1 MKRSRLAPIAL
12 TAVLSVTLLTFSS
25 ASNAAVGTTLTE
37 GMELNIFTVLGQTA
51 PGGHIHASLNENG
64 ADDDYTYIGGLPLY
78 NLEPGCG
85 DTYPDCYNFFVGYC
99 AEAGVPAASES
110 PFSAVTI
117 DGRLQYLT
125 WKHDYKWYQANFSD
139 SGSAEMAATQA
150 LVWAWMS
157 DPQTGST
164 VFSNVAGGLDDPY
177 NWNGLTSSAHTDPS
191 PRVGFHTDVD
201 LDDDYWD
208 GTDAEL
214 LAAATQAVYDLA
226 VESTAK
232 AGPWTLTQG
241 EDQAGVVLTGANGA
255 IAGETVNFVDGSTD
269 GINVVTDSNGYAAW
283 PSGATDANIEGPGQ
297 TWKSPGPAEGGQ
309 DIILTLGEN
318 LTVNVDAP
326 GPVVIVIDE
335 QPGPTA
341 TTTTTT
347 IAPTTTQAPTTTAAP
362 TTTTEAPAATSTVVA
377 GDTGSAPTTTAPLMR
392 NTPPNSSPPAAP
404 VSGTPKYTG

>member
-37 GMELNIFTVLGQTA
+37 GMELNLFSVLGQTA
-51 PGGHIHASLNENG
+51 PGGYIHASLNENG
-64 ADDDYTYIGGLPLY
+64 ADDDFTYIGGLALY
-78 NLEPGCG
+78 NLEPDCDLPGTG
-85 DTYPDCYNFFVGYC
+85 CYNFFIGYC
-99 AEAGVPAASES
+99 AEADVTAESES

-177 NWNGLTSSAHTDPS
+177 NWNGLTPSAHTDPS

-201 LDDDYWD
+201 LDDDYWN

-241 EDQAGVVLTGANGA
+241 EDQAGVVLTGANGT

-309 DIILTLGEN
+309 DIILTLDAN
-318 LTVNVDAP
+318 LTVNVAAP
-326 GPVVIVIDE
+326 GP
-335 QPGPTA
+335 

-347 IAPTTTQAPTTTAAP
+347 TTVAPTTTTVAPTTTAAP
-362 TTTTEAPAATSTVVA
+362 TTTTEAPAASSTVVA
-377 GDTGSAPTTTAPLMR
+377 GDTGSAPTTTAPLMT

>member
-12 TAVLSVTLLTFSS
+12 TAALSVTLLTFSS

-37 GMELNIFTVLGQTA
+37 GMELNLFSILGQTA
-51 PGGHIHASLNENG
+51 QGGHIHASLNENDAG
-64 ADDDYTYIGGLPLY
+64 DDFTYIGGLPLY
-78 NLEPGCG
+78 DLEPDCDLPGTG
-85 DTYPDCYNFFVGYC
+85 CYNFFIGYC
-99 AEAGVPAASES
+99 AEADVAAESGS
-110 PFSAVTI
+110 PFAAVTI

-125 WKHDYKWYQANFSD
+125 WKHDYEWYQVNFPD

-150 LVWAWMS
+150 LVWAWLS

-164 VFSNVAGGLDDPY
+164 VFSNVAGGLNDPY
-177 NWNGLTSSAHTDPS
+177 NWNGLTSSAHTDAS

-201 LDDDYWD
+201 LDDEYWD

-226 VESTAK
+226 VESTSK

-241 EDQAGVVLTGANGA
+241 DGQTGVVLTGANGA
-255 IAGETVNFVDGSTD
+255 LAGETVNFIDGSSG

-297 TWKSPGPAEGGQ
+297 TWKSPGPGDGGQ
-309 DIILTLGEN
+309 DIILTLGET
-318 LTVNVDAP
+318 LTVNVAAP
-326 GPVVIVIDE
+326 GP
-335 QPGPTA
+335 

-347 IAPTTTQAPTTTAAP
+347 TTTVAPTTTVAATTTTAAP
-362 TTTTEAPAATSTVVA
+362 APGSTVVA
-377 GDTGSAPTTTAPLMR
+377 GDTIPAPTTTAPATGTATA
-392 NTPPNSSPPAAP
+392 NTSPNSSPRATP

>member
-1 MKRSRLAPIAL
+1 MKLSRLRTIAL

-25 ASNAAVGTTLTE
+25 TSNAAVGTTLTE
-37 GMELNIFTVLGQTA
+37 GTELNLFSFLGDTA
-51 PGGHIHASLNENG
+51 PGGYIHASLNENG
-64 ADDDYTYIGGLPLY
+64 ADDDFTYIGGLALY
-78 NLEPGCG
+78 NLEPDCDLPGTG
-85 DTYPDCYNFFVGYC
+85 CYNFFIGYC
-99 AEAGVPAASES
+99 AEADVPAESES

-125 WKHDYKWYQANFSD
+125 WKHDYRWYQANFSD

-177 NWNGLTSSAHTDPS
+177 NWNGLTPSAHTDPS

-201 LDDDYWD
+201 LDDDYWN

-241 EDQAGVVLTGANGA
+241 EEQAGVVLTGANGA

-309 DIILTLGEN
+309 DIILTLDTN
-318 LTVNVDAP
+318 LTVNVTAP
-326 GPVVIVIDE
+326 GP
-335 QPGPTA
+335 

-347 IAPTTTQAPTTTAAP
+347 TTTTVTPTTTTVAPTTTAVTTTTTVAPTTTTTTTATTVAPTTTAAATP
-362 TTTTEAPAATSTVVA
+362 TTTTPTATTPA
-377 GDTGSAPTTTAPLMR
+377 
-392 NTPPNSSPPAAP
+392 NSSPPATP
-404 VSGTPKYTG
+404 VSGTPGYTG

>member
-12 TAVLSVTLLTFSS
+12 TAALSVTLLTFSS
-25 ASNAAVGTTLTE
+25 ASNAALGTTLTD
-37 GMELNIFTVLGQTA
+37 GMELNLYQFVGETN
-51 PGGHIHASLNENG
+51 PGGYIHASLNENG
-64 ADDDYTYIGGLPLY
+64 ADDDFTYIGGVPLW

-85 DTYPDCYNFFVGYC
+85 NTYPDCYNFFIGYC
-99 AEAGVPAASES
+99 AEADVTAESGS

-125 WKHDYKWYQANFSD
+125 WKHDYKWYQVNYSD

-177 NWNGLTSSAHTDPS
+177 NWNNLTPSAHTDAS

-201 LDDDYWD
+201 LDDQYWD

-226 VESTAK
+226 VESTSK
-232 AGPWTLTQG
+232 AGPWALTQG
-241 EDQAGVVLTGANGA
+241 DGQTGVVLTGANGA

-283 PSGATDANIEGPGQ
+283 PAGATDANIEGPGQ
-297 TWKSPGPAEGGQ
+297 TWKSPGPADGGQ
-309 DIILTLGEN
+309 DLVVTLGET
-318 LTVNVDAP
+318 LTVNVAAP
-326 GPVVIVIDE
+326 GP
-335 QPGPTA
+335 

-347 IAPTTTQAPTTTAAP
+347 TTTTVAPTTTVTPTTTVAP
-362 TTTTEAPAATSTVVA
+362 TTTTDAPSPSSTVVA
-377 GDTGSAPTTTAPLMR
+377 DDTVDTSTTTTPTTT
-392 NTPPNSSPPAAP
+392 TPAVVTPGNSSPPATP
-404 VSGTPKYTG
+404 VSGTPTYTG